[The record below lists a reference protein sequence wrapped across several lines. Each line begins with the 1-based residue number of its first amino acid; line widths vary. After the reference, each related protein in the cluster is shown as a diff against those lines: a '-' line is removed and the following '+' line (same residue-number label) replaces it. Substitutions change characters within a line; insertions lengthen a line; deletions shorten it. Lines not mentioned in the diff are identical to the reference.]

1 MVLFMIIAIETINNV
16 AYCIFINQREIITF
30 VILDLFCKYTM
41 IDQKDID
48 NVFVK
53 YVKEYQGTL

>member
-1 MVLFMIIAIETINNV
+1 MWLIAYLLTSGRLFAS
-16 AYCIFINQREIITF
+16 A
-30 VILDLFCKYTM
+30 ILDLFYNYTM